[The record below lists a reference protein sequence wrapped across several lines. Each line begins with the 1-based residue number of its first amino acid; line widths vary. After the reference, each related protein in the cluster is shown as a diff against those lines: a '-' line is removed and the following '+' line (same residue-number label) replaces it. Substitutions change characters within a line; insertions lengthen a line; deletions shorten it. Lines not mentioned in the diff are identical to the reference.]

1 MAERS
6 NRHQKMTG
14 RQVGK
19 HKGSVVP
26 RGSLATER
34 AAAGAAMLVID
45 MVSRWDFV
53 DADKLLPR
61 ARGIAPIIARLKR
74 RARAAGVPVI
84 YANDN
89 AGRWRSDFRTLIA
102 EATGAGGP
110 GGEIA
115 ELLAP
120 DEDDYFLLKPKQSAF
135 FGTPLEL
142 LLQHLKVD
150 RLLLTGVAS
159 DQCILVTAAEAVM
172 RDFEVTVPKDC
183 VASQTAA
190 RNRLVLRQLED
201 FHNIPTTT
209 SSRVRF

>member
-1 MAERS
+1 MPGRHVNRRNS
-6 NRHQKMTG
+6 NA
-14 RQVGK
+14 VA
-19 HKGSVVP
+19 

-34 AAAGAAMLVID
+34 AVAGAAMLIID
-45 MVSRWDFV
+45 MVSHWDFV

-61 ARGIAPIIARLKR
+61 ARGIARAIARLKQ

-89 AGRWRSDFRTLIA
+89 AGRWRSDFRTLID
-102 EATGAGGP
+102 EATKAGGP
-110 GGEIA
+110 GAEIA

-120 DEDDYFLLKPKQSAF
+120 DQDDYFLLKPKQSAF

-183 VASQTAA
+183 VASQTVA
-190 RNRLVLRQLED
+190 RNRTVLRQLED
-201 FHNIPTTT
+201 FHNIPTTM
-209 SSRVRF
+209 SSRLRF